1 MLETVMLAAAV
12 AAASPVDAG
21 QCAPITDDSRRL
33 ACYDSLFRAPAPSAA
48 TADHPQPSPASTSAP
63 AAVAAAAAPLEQDF
77 GLTDLQRAERDGP
90 RDTLDEIRAVVTEIY
105 ESRVGKP
112 SYMLD
117 NGQRWRQVEA
127 TDRPMLRVGAVV
139 VIRAAAFGS
148 FMATMPDRGGAPVRL
163 RREE

>member
-1 MLETVMLAAAV
+1 MLETVLLAAAV

-21 QCAPITDDSRRL
+21 ECAPITDDSRRL
-33 ACYDSLFRAPAPSAA
+33 ACYDSLFRAPARSA
-48 TADHPQPSPASTSAP
+48 TIADHPQPSPASTSAP
-63 AAVAAAAAPLEQDF
+63 AAVAAAPLEQDF

-127 TDRPMLRVGAVV
+127 TDRPMLKVGAVV

-148 FMATMPDRGGAPVRL
+148 FMATMPDRGGAPVRV

>member
-1 MLETVMLAAAV
+1 MLETVILAAAL
-12 AAASPVDAG
+12 AAAGPTDAS
-21 QCAPITDDSRRL
+21 QCAAMSDDARRL
-33 ACYDSLFRAPAPSAA
+33 ACYDALFRPSDRVAPAP
-48 TADHPQPSPASTSAP
+48 TQTEPTQPA
-63 AAVAAAAAPLEQDF
+63 AAAAAPAVPAAAPEQDF

-127 TDRPMLRVGAVV
+127 TSRPMFKVGATV
-139 VIRAAAFGS
+139 VIRKAALGS
-148 FMATMPDRGGAPVRL
+148 FMGIVPDAGGAPVRL

>member
-1 MLETVMLAAAV
+1 MLETVILAAAL
-12 AAASPVDAG
+12 AAAGPTDAS
-21 QCAPITDDSRRL
+21 QCAAMSDDARRL
-33 ACYDSLFRAPAPSAA
+33 ACYDALFRPS
-48 TADHPQPSPASTSAP
+48 DRVASTQTQTEP
-63 AAVAAAAAPLEQDF
+63 TQPAAAAATPAVSAAAPEQDF
-77 GLTDLQRAERDGP
+77 GLTELQRAERDGP

-127 TDRPMLRVGAVV
+127 TDRPMLKVGAVV